1 MKKLAFLMAVM
12 MMFTLLLAG
21 CNNTTT
27 SSAPESKSADNS
39 GAKST
44 PADGDDPYANIDL
57 SKEETVVMYASASE
71 PNAINEVMEAAN
83 EKIKA
88 AINTTIDLY
97 FIPSS
102 ERSTK
107 YPLVMAGGDT
117 VDLIFTAN
125 FCYYK
130 EQVEKAGFL
139 ELTEDFLNTY
149 MPQTMATLPE
159 SAWKETYING
169 KIYMVPRS
177 TAAIFPDR
185 GMVVNMEIA
194 EKYGYTADKIKT
206 YDDIKDML
214 LAIGDKEA
222 SNGMYAYYASQTYS
236 LSGQFLQYAN
246 NLINNQA
253 SDYV

>member
-27 SSAPESKSADNS
+27 SSAPESKPAANS
-39 GAKST
+39 GAEST

-97 FIPSS
+97 FIPSA
-102 ERSTK
+102 ERAQK

-117 VDLIFTAN
+117 VDLI
-125 FCYYK
+125 
-130 EQVEKAGFL
+130 
-139 ELTEDFLNTY
+139 DI
-149 MPQTMATLPE
+149 
-159 SAWKETYING
+159 S
-169 KIYMVPRS
+169 R
-177 TAAIFPDR
+177 AAP
-185 GMVVNMEIA
+185 
-194 EKYGYTADKIKT
+194 K
-206 YDDIKDML
+206 
-214 LAIGDKEA
+214 
-222 SNGMYAYYASQTYS
+222 
-236 LSGQFLQYAN
+236 
-246 NLINNQA
+246 
-253 SDYV
+253 